1 MIMRQFCFCQ
11 KGSIIVFFALLLP
24 TLLAFIGFAVDISYV
39 YVQRSHMQ
47 NVADAATLAGAG
59 KLGTS
64 NAAAQ
69 TFAQTYIAKNSNAN
83 DTSQT
88 VNYTF
93 STANNLKNIR
103 VDITQDVPLFFW
115 RYFGFDTMNVTVHA
129 NGSYSGGSKNIFDY
143 TLISGSSNGIL
154 NLGPGGGNTYN
165 GAIHSN
171 YKLSQGGGTN
181 TATGYITAVAAT
193 NAMWSTTSSSF
204 TYDKTKATGG
214 QSSIDISV
222 ANSGLSSL
230 INKIKSQNTYSGNY
244 IDGLDLSTFG
254 EGIYVTGS
262 FKPSYVKWDGSL
274 DTTTI
279 VIADGDIVFPGN
291 NGKTMSSNNHL
302 IFCSLNGNITFTY
315 SGTFYGILYAPNGN
329 INLYMGGST
338 FNGSIV
344 GKTLDLG
351 YGNTTINGKSFGIGS
366 STSGTSIK
374 LTE

>member
-1 MIMRQFCFCQ
+1 MRQFCFWQ
-11 KGSIIVFFALLLP
+11 KGSVIVLFALLLP
-24 TLLAFIGFAVDISYV
+24 TILAFTGLAVDLSSV
-39 YVQRSHMQ
+39 YVQRSHIQ
-47 NVADAATLAGAG
+47 NVADAAALAGAG

-64 NAAAQ
+64 NNAAQ
-69 TFAQTYIAKNSNAN
+69 AFAQTYITKNSAAN
-83 DTSQT
+83 DDSQT

-93 STANNLKNIR
+93 STANNLKKIR
-103 VDITQDVPLFFW
+103 VDITQNVPLFFW
-115 RYFGFDTMNVTVHA
+115 RYFGFDAMNVNVHA
-129 NGSYSGGSKNIFDY
+129 IASYRGASKNIFEY
-143 TLISGSSNGIL
+143 TIISGSSNGIL

-171 YKLSQGGGTN
+171 YKISQGGGTN
-181 TATGYITAVAAT
+181 TATGDITAVST
-193 NAMWSTTSSSF
+193 DMWSTTSSSF
-204 TYDKTKATGG
+204 TYDKSRAKSG
-214 QSSIDISV
+214 QDSIDISV

-244 IDGLDLSTFG
+244 TDGLDLSTFG

-291 NGKTMSSNNHL
+291 NGKTMSSNNYV

-351 YGNTTINGKSFGIGS
+351 YGNSTINGKSFGIGS

>member
-1 MIMRQFCFCQ
+1 MRQIRFCQ
-11 KGSIIVFFALLLP
+11 KGSIIVLFALLLP
-24 TLLAFIGFAVDISYV
+24 TILAFTGLAVDLSYV

-47 NVADAATLAGAG
+47 NVADAAALAGAT

-64 NAAAQ
+64 NDAAQ
-69 TFAQTYIAKNSNAN
+69 TLAETYITKNRDAS
-83 DTSQT
+83 DSGET
-88 VNYTF
+88 VGYTF
-93 STANNLKNIR
+93 PSENNLKKIR
-103 VDITQDVPLFFW
+103 VDITKDVPLFFW
-115 RYFGFDTMNVTVHA
+115 RYFGFDTMNLTVHA
-129 NGSYSGGSKNIFDY
+129 TSSYQGASKNIFDY
-143 TLISGSSNGIL
+143 SIISGSPNGIL

-171 YKLSQGGGTN
+171 YKISQGGGTN
-181 TATGYITAVAAT
+181 KATGDITAVTAK
-193 NAMWSTTSSSF
+193 NDMWSTTSSSF
-204 TYDKTKATGG
+204 TYDKSKAIGG
-214 QSSIDISV
+214 QPSIDISV

-244 IDGLDLSTFG
+244 TDGLDLSKFG

-291 NGKTMSSNNHL
+291 NGKTMSSNNHI

-315 SGTFYGILYAPNGN
+315 NGTFYGILYAPNGN